1 MQTFLQINNL
11 SKSYGPHVI
20 FDDAS
25 LTVTEKQKIGVIGR
39 NGAGK
44 STLFKMIIGE
54 EEYNTGT
61 ITIHDIAHLGYL
73 QQQDPYTPE
82 ETVMHFLRRASN
94 KEEWQCAKMAGQF
107 DIKHERLDMP
117 IGSLSGGYQM
127 RVKLSAMLLQDP
139 NLLLLDEPTNYLDLN
154 TLLLLEKFLQDYS
167 GSFLVITHDREFL
180 KNTCE
185 QTLEV
190 DQGRMFLHPEPIEE
204 YLEYKQHQIEISKLY
219 NKKVDREARHLQK
232 FVDRFRY
239 KAAKAS
245 QAQSK
250 IKQIAKLKKIDIVH
264 PMSSVRIRIPQ
275 PENKKGLMLRTTDLS
290 VGYKEKIIARNITLD
305 IERGEHIA
313 ILGEN
318 GQGKS
323 TFLKTI
329 AEILPSL
336 GGTYKWRDSVKRA
349 YYSQHVSLMLNPT
362 LQIIQY
368 LESVSAPDVKMEEL
382 LEMASNFL
390 FRGLDTKKS
399 ISVLS
404 GGEKARLCLAGLLLG
419 KHDVLILDEPTNHLD
434 FETVEALGIALQ
446 DYQGTILFV
455 SHNRT
460 FVNLIATG
468 IIEVKNGV
476 VKRYPHN
483 YEEYVYHLSQ
493 DILDQEAIMQK
504 LEREEQKK
512 TSLTGEQRAEVH
524 GQLKEYKK
532 ALREIENTL
541 AEYEKEK
548 QLLHN
553 YFSRNPTKYAPDKM
567 ERLHDLGHLIQEQEK
582 EWLSTQ
588 EKIDETQKKL

>member
-1 MQTFLQINNL
+1 M
-11 SKSYGPHVI
+11 I
-20 FDDAS
+20 FDRAS

-54 EEYNTGT
+54 EEYTAGS

-73 QQQDPYTPE
+73 QQQDPYQPD
-82 ETVMHFLRRASN
+82 ETVMAFLLRISN

-107 DIKHERLDMP
+107 DIKHEKLHMP
-117 IGSLSGGYQM
+117 IGALSGGYQM
-127 RVKLSAMLLQDP
+127 RVKLSGMLLQDP
-139 NLLLLDEPTNYLDLN
+139 NLLLLDEPTNYLDLQ
-154 TLLLLEKFLQDYS
+154 TLLLLEAFLRDYS
-167 GSFLVITHDREFL
+167 GSFMVISHDREFL

-185 QTLEV
+185 QTLEI
-190 DQGRMFLHPEPIEE
+190 DQGKMYLHPEPIEE
-204 YLEYKQHQIEISKLY
+204 YLAYKQHQTELAKLY
-219 NKKVDREARHLQK
+219 NKKVDREARHLQQ

-239 KAAKAS
+239 KASKAS

-250 IKQIAKLKKIDIVH
+250 LKQLQKLKKIDIVH

-275 PENKKGLMLRTTDLS
+275 PEEKKGLMLRITDMS
-290 VGYKEKIIARNITLD
+290 IGYKEKKIAENITLD

-329 AEILPSL
+329 SDQLSPLA
-336 GGTYKWRDSVKRA
+336 GTYKWRDGVKRA
-349 YYSQHVSLMLNPT
+349 FYSQHVSHA
-362 LQIIQY
+362 LQPHVSVIEH
-368 LESVSAPDVKMEEL
+368 LERAAAPHIKMEEI
-382 LEMASNFL
+382 LEMAGNFL
-390 FRGLDTKKS
+390 FRGLDTKKT

-419 KHDVLILDEPTNHLD
+419 KHDVLIFDEPTNHLD
-434 FETVEALGIALQ
+434 FETVESLALALQ
-446 DYQGTILFV
+446 EYRGTILFV

-468 IIEVKNGV
+468 IITVSNGS
-476 VKRYPHN
+476 VKRYLHN
-483 YEEYVYHLSQ
+483 YEEYVYHVSKE
-493 DILDQEAIMQK
+493 ILQK
-504 LEREEQKK
+504 DAVAAKIEHQQKTET
-512 TSLTGEQRAEVH
+512 TSEQRAALRL
-524 GQLKEYKK
+524 QLKEHKK
-532 ALREIENTL
+532 AARDIETTL

-548 QLLHN
+548 QILHN
-553 YFSRNPTKYAPDKM
+553 YFLRKPTAYAPEKM

-582 EWLSTQ
+582 LWIDMQ
-588 EKIDETQKKL
+588 EQMDEIQKQL